1 MRNLRKL
8 SYVACAI
15 FFFTSCEETYN
26 DKLFWPGEISQEYG
40 SYIKPYTLDLTYS
53 GEKLIGKT
61 VSFKTED
68 SETGTLTLNNIIPGE
83 KETPIS
89 RIQLYENEKKGYYTF
104 SGTNITMGGA
114 TVKYEGIITPKNMQ
128 LSLNV
133 TMAYANSIANTYTF
147 PAYSHTTDEESI
159 IRNSGASYVNITT
172 KAGGESLQPVIL
184 QIQQMATNILDV
196 IFPYVLKDITFEK
209 NGIVTASYTTSP
221 VDMNE
226 IMEVANS
233 GKTDAEFKSLINKR
247 TYESSPKGLAYWNQ
261 TGNKAFVV
269 QLNIP
274 AIVSLIAQNN
284 GKQIDYQLIAGI
296 SEALLK
302 SDPAR
307 LKLTLSAINMI
318 LNNEIITYILQLDDD
333 TFATLL
339 TWMKDGIPMGINS
352 TKEHTYIYFN
362 KETLMPLISII
373 GSLLETNLIEVA
385 ALFDKMEIGIDLTA
399 KK

>member
-1 MRNLRKL
+1 MARRVDIETKTEELVLPIIEANNFELVDGEYVKEGANWYLRVYADKEGGI
-8 SYVACAI
+8 AI
-15 FFFTSCEETYN
+15 DDCV
-26 DKLFWPGEISQEYG
+26 LISRSLE
-40 SYIKPYTLDLTYS
+40 
-53 GEKLIGKT
+53 EKLDAEDFIEDAYILEVSSPGLGRPLKKEKDYIRSVGKSIDIKLYKAIDKQKEFT
-61 VSFKTED
+61 GILKENMED
-68 SETGTLTLNNIIPGE
+68 QIVLTIE
-83 KETPIS
+83 D
-89 RIQLYENEKKGYYTF
+89 Q
-104 SGTNITMGGA
+104 
-114 TVKYEGIITPKNMQ
+114 
-128 LSLNV
+128 
-133 TMAYANSIANTYTF
+133 
-147 PAYSHTTDEESI
+147 
-159 IRNSGASYVNITT
+159 
-172 KAGGESLQPVIL
+172 
-184 QIQQMATNILDV
+184 
-196 IFPYVLKDITFEK
+196 DITFEK

-362 KETLMPLISII
+362 KETLMPFISII

>member
-8 SYVACAI
+8 SYVACAV

-147 PAYSHTTDEESI
+147 PASSHTTDGESI

-362 KETLMPLISII
+362 KETLMPFISII